1 MSQDNSKKKPI
12 PEREIALHVFA
23 CGGPITKC
31 VLRPLEFPGRPR
43 DSLHS
48 AGYRDGLYLAWV
60 QPFSA

>member
-31 VLRPLEFPGRPR
+31 VLRPLEFPGRPSVNSNLELTR
-43 DSLHS
+43 L
-48 AGYRDGLYLAWV
+48 
-60 QPFSA
+60 